1 MPNDHSSEK
10 EDPGELLDRK
20 LTRRQMLALSGLALP
35 GILLAGC
42 GGGSL
47 VHVPAGGSGKAGR
60 LVVNPKANTLTNDR
74 GVQVA
79 FLGFL
84 TAPNGAL
91 AAFWGTQDSEGV
103 PLRLTQTLYWDASP
117 LNGVRVLFDGQGLPV
132 RVEHEENGAFV
143 LIFWESNKATLKF
156 YQPDGTYIGGAV
168 VTGTAP
174 QYDVT
179 QLPDSQVVGYFSGRI
194 NGLTDAIITF
204 TIGGTT
210 TAAQSRSKKVTTR
223 SAVSRDANLTPEEFT
238 QAKKIVD
245 ALATRA
251 SETQSGFAGAL
262 LKAIAEPLLATG
274 NSELGSRI
282 ISTALE
288 GTGVSPLFLQDGLP
302 ILYGLATP
310 SILRSS
316 AEKMSQQ
323 LKDATTVPD
332 TLGVA
337 YSSPAPVDYR
347 AGVTF
352 KTTRPASDPTG
363 IRGIVASRE
372 YNIISVTGYI
382 DTSGQVYLSGTS
394 ANGDLIE
401 LTGTVQNGAVSDGIW
416 TVKTSPAASR
426 DSGGSW
432 DAQETPLGQCTEQQ
446 NSGGQGIFSNT
457 YDLGKCGDFSFRYQ
471 AYSIPDQFQIFQDDN
486 LIFDTGGKVSGSATV
501 TVTAVGQTTLI
512 RVVVTADL
520 RGTAWNYTVGCPD

>member
-1 MPNDHSSEK
+1 
-10 EDPGELLDRK
+10 
-20 LTRRQMLALSGLALP
+20 MLALSGLAVP

-47 VHVPAGGSGKAGR
+47 VRLSVGGSGKTGR
-60 LVVNPKANTLTNDR
+60 LVVNPKANTLTDDR

-84 TAPNGAL
+84 TASNGAL

-103 PLRLTQTLYWDASP
+103 PLRITQTLYWDAAP
-117 LNGVRVLFDGQGLPV
+117 LDGVRVLFDGQGLPV

-143 LIFWESNKATLKF
+143 LIFWETNRATLKF

-174 QYDVT
+174 QYDVA
-179 QLPDSQVVGYFSGRI
+179 QLPDSQVVGYFSGRM
-194 NGLTDAIITF
+194 NGLTDAIVTF
-204 TIGGTT
+204 TIGGTA
-210 TAAQSRSKKVTTR
+210 TAAARNRSGKAASRP
-223 SAVSRDANLTPEEFT
+223 AVSRDANLTPEEFA
-238 QAKKIVD
+238 QAKKVVD

-274 NSELGSRI
+274 RSELGSRI
-282 ISTALE
+282 ISTALD
-288 GTGVSPLFLQDGLP
+288 GTGVSPLFLRDGLP

-310 SILRSS
+310 SVLRSL
-316 AEKMSQQ
+316 AEKMSQE
-323 LKDATTVPD
+323 LKDATTAPD

-347 AGVTF
+347 AGNTY

-363 IRGIVASRE
+363 VRGIVASRE
-372 YNIISVTGYI
+372 YNTVSVIGYI
-382 DTSGQVYLSGTS
+382 DTSGRVYLSGTS

-401 LTGTVQNGAVSDGIW
+401 LTGTVQDDAVADGVW

-426 DSGGSW
+426 DSSGSW
-432 DAQETPLGQCTEQQ
+432 NAQKTPLGQCTEQQ

-457 YDLGKCGDFSFRYQ
+457 YDLGKCGDFPFRYQ
-471 AYSIPDQFQIFQDDN
+471 AFTIPDQFQIFQDDN
-486 LIFDTGGKVSGSATV
+486 LIFDTGGKVSGGATV

-520 RGTAWNYTVGCPD
+520 SGTAWNYTVGCPD